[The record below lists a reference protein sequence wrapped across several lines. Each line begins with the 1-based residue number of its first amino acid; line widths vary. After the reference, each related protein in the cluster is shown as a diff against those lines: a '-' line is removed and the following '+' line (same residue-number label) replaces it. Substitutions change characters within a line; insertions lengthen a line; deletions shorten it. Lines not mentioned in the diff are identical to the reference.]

1 MAISASYE
9 ECGGLLGR
17 RFERRAALV
26 PCPATTAVCDVRAA
40 AACEALPVPRRREA
54 AAGRRAIAR
63 AADWRAVIAAWAFLL
78 LTAAAGF
85 WTLGRLDRAGP
96 LPDTAVGL
104 HIPIHQAGTA
114 DDDIRFVDE
123 DDR

>member
-1 MAISASYE
+1 MATRSPRVPRRVKMAISASYD

-17 RFERRAALV
+17 RIERRAV
-26 PCPATTAVCDVRAA
+26 PLPCAA
-40 AACEALPVPRRREA
+40 AAAERDARAVAVCEAMPVPRRREA
-54 AAGRRAIAR
+54 APDRRATAR

-96 LPDTAVGL
+96 LPDTAVG
-104 HIPIHQAGTA
+104 
-114 DDDIRFVDE
+114 
-123 DDR
+123 